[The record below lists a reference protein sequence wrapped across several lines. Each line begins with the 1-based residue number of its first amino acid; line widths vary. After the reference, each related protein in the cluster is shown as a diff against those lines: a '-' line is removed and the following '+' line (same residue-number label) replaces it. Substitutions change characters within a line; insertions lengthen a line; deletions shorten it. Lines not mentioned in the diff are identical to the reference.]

1 MKSPYFNFFSQRIS
15 ANRLFFFRG
24 LIILGSGDKTMNSM
38 EETLEFLPKY
48 GSDGLIPVVT
58 QDAETGEVLMLA
70 YMNETALKETLACG
84 EMVYYSRSRRCLWH
98 KGATSGCVQKV
109 VSLSVDCDQDTLL
122 AKVRQIGEGACHTG
136 RRSCFYRAVEG
147 SRLRFI

>member
-1 MKSPYFNFFSQRIS
+1 MIVFFDDS
-15 ANRLFFFRG
+15 
-24 LIILGSGDKTMNSM
+24 IILTEEEKM
-38 EETLEFLPKY
+38 ESTDETLDFRPKF
-48 GSDGLIPVVT
+48 GNDGLMPVIT

-70 YMNETALKETLACG
+70 YMNEQALEKTIACG

-98 KGATSGCVQKV
+98 KGETSGCVQKV

-122 AKVRQIGEGACHTG
+122 AKVRQIGDGACHTG

-147 SRLRFI
+147 GRLRFLQE

>member
-1 MKSPYFNFFSQRIS
+1 
-15 ANRLFFFRG
+15 
-24 LIILGSGDKTMNSM
+24 M
-38 EETLEFLPKY
+38 ETTDETLEFRPKF
-48 GSDGLIPVVT
+48 GSDGLMPVIA
-58 QDAETGEVLMLA
+58 QDAVTGEVLMLA
-70 YMNETALKETLACG
+70 YMNGEALKETLACG

-98 KGATSGCVQKV
+98 KGETSGCVQKV

-147 SRLRFI
+147 GRLRFL